1 MRLLRAHTRLGALP
15 PNPQDLPLFFPP
27 EWSSLFWISRGQ
39 EHSLSPAF
47 PAAEPV
53 ARVAS
58 QCQPAEQQAR
68 RVRNPS
74 AKMGRRSGRKQAEL
88 CIGAYKSPFLQ
99 CGSGF
104 GGQDSGDGCR
114 VFGSRSRLGDCLI
127 PQPGRSASGRV
138 SR

>member
-58 QCQPAEQQAR
+58 QHCP
-68 RVRNPS
+68 
-74 AKMGRRSGRKQAEL
+74 
-88 CIGAYKSPFLQ
+88 
-99 CGSGF
+99 
-104 GGQDSGDGCR
+104 
-114 VFGSRSRLGDCLI
+114 I
-127 PQPGRSASGRV
+127 PSASGDLRMDYINLAV
-138 SR
+138 PYFFNRRRLPP